1 MMKITMSQIIPSLT
15 AGIALMATTFAFGAD
30 ATGAIKVLDAK
41 THTLTLD
48 NGQVY
53 AISPKLDLGSLW
65 IGEKVTVTY
74 QPQNGKNMAT
84 TIAAAS

>member
-1 MMKITMSQIIPSLT
+1 MGRIIPSL
-15 AGIALMATTFAFGAD
+15 IAFIVLMATTLAYGAD

-41 THTLTLD
+41 TRTVTLD

-53 AISPKLDLGSLW
+53 AVSPKIDLTNLW

-74 QPQNGKNMAT
+74 EPQDGKNTAT
-84 TIAAAS
+84 TIAAAG